1 MHRVAHHPDQR
12 RSHGREPFLRAE
24 RVSSFASLLS
34 GTGWRSNCVPE
45 DFLQAPRASHPTP
58 LLDRARRRRS
68 PVPLSPD
75 ASGHDAYVVFANGV
89 WPTPPPGVHTWVMWS
104 LATEVQFYAVLPWL
118 FRDMSRR
125 GLVLIGGGFLL
136 AYAALLGGAF
146 AWLLGEGSW
155 LIHVSIVGRGPVFLC
170 GVAGAWLYVRFG
182 ARLRAWRP
190 LAWFGDVALVA
201 AFVGLE
207 LMLRLV
213 VRDGFLPW
221 ETTPWVAW
229 HIIEGFLWT
238 IVALLALVAPLRLR
252 PLFVNSAMM
261 SLGVLSYSIYL
272 LHFPFLLWAG
282 RFVYSPLVLA
292 TGGSALPETY
302 AIAAAAVALSALT
315 YRFIERP
322 FLIRKARVVE
332 AGWRETGVRPA
343 ARDAA

>member
-1 MHRVAHHPDQR
+1 
-12 RSHGREPFLRAE
+12 
-24 RVSSFASLLS
+24 
-34 GTGWRSNCVPE
+34 
-45 DFLQAPRASHPTP
+45 
-58 LLDRARRRRS
+58 
-68 PVPLSPD
+68 
-75 ASGHDAYVVFANGV
+75 
-89 WPTPPPGVHTWVMWS
+89 
-104 LATEVQFYAVLPWL
+104 
-118 FRDMSRR
+118 
-125 GLVLIGGGFLL
+125 
-136 AYAALLGGAF
+136 
-146 AWLLGEGSW
+146 
-155 LIHVSIVGRGPVFLC
+155 
-170 GVAGAWLYVRFG
+170 
-182 ARLRAWRP
+182 
-190 LAWFGDVALVA
+190 
-201 AFVGLE
+201 
-207 LMLRLV
+207 MLRLV